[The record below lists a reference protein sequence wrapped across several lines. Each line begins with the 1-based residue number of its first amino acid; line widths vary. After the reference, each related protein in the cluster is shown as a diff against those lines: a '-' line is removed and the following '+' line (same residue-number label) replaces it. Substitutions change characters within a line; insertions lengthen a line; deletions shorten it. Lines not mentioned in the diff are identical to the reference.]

1 MDKKELV
8 KQLKQ
13 YVLDHIEVENIEGE
27 RMINGCDLNELLDQL
42 EKDVVKSLESKNKI
56 EVYW

>member
-13 YVLDHIEVENIEGE
+13 YALKFVEVENIDGT
-27 RMINGCDLNELLDQL
+27 RMVNGCDVNAILDDL
-42 EKDVVKSLESKNKI
+42 EKEVIKSLESKNKI